1 MKKKLIITETQ
12 LKNLKSKLNETA
24 HSAMVKKIKEELDA
38 NYQPIGKFVREGGDY
53 KNQPMMEVKVDGEA
67 ISPESLF
74 KYLNSKYIVGE
85 EFIKQVIRDWVDGK
99 ITDDYRLSKNV
110 SLK

>member
-12 LKNLKSKLNETA
+12 LKKLTLKLNETA

-38 NYQPIGKFVREGGDY
+38 NYQPIMKFVRQGGDY
-53 KNQPMMEVKVDGEA
+53 RNQPMLEIKLDGEA
-67 ISPESLF
+67 ITPEALF
-74 KYLNSKYIVGE
+74 KYLNRKYIVSE
-85 EFIKQVIRDWVDGK
+85 EFLQQVIRDWVDGK

-110 SLK
+110 SLR